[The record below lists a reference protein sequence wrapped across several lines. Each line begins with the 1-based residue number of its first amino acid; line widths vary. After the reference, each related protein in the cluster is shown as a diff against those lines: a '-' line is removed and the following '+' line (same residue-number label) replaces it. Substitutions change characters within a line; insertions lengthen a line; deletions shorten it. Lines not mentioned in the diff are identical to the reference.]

1 MFLCVSFC
9 WKSLGIFTFVLDAT
23 NQESSAFQTAYATGT
38 LSGMLGADDVWVG
51 GTMRARGQKLGL
63 IAEDP
68 GESSFRW
75 VGWYIVRGRSAPV
88 VNWWMPIRWCLL
100 FWYSFEGFL
109 MRWCWWFQS
118 MLDDRLYFRR
128 NLFCQVASPN
138 SANGWK
144 GSLLRRTPRIPN
156 HRAPNHQLKLP
167 LVDQPPFWVSNIPF
181 FLSRHP
187 IVPCW

>member
-1 MFLCVSFC
+1 MS
-9 WKSLGIFTFVLDAT
+9 WMPRIR
-23 NQESSAFQTAYATGT
+23 NPQAFQTAYATGT

-68 GESSFRW
+68 GESSFWW
-75 VGWYIVRGRSAPV
+75 VGWYIVRIFSGRTASV
-88 VNWWMPIRWCLL
+88 CWWVLYDDVKV
-100 FWYSFEGFL
+100 FWYSFEGFFL

-138 SANGWK
+138 SANSWK

-156 HRAPNHQLKLP
+156 QRPPNHQLKPP
-167 LVDQPPFWVSNIPF
+167 LVDQPPFWVSKIPF